1 MLTKLPSNNPIAEMT
16 MTRNRFTPAFALAIG
31 ILFAGAAMA
40 ADQPAKPVVAVFKLK
55 GALHETPPETGLSLS
70 LHEPLALKDLVARLQ
85 KARDDQSVK
94 AVVMTVDEAALAV
107 PQIEELRQAMAQF
120 RAGGKEIYAF
130 ADGLSM
136 HSYALLAGASR
147 LAVVPTGDLWLT
159 GMYGESPYLLGLFK
173 KLGVAPDFL
182 TCGKYKSAAEIF
194 MREGPS
200 PEAEAMQNWLM
211 DGIFEAQIKLIASG
225 RGVDEKK
232 VREWIDGGPYT
243 AAKAKE
249 AGLIDAVEHR
259 QDFEAAVRKQCG
271 QQVTF
276 NHKYGEKALPKIDF
290 SNPFASFNLL
300 NELLGGAKKKTYK
313 DSVAIV
319 YVDGAIVLGE
329 PEVSPLGLAEGGTA
343 ASTPVRK
350 ALDKAAADDTI
361 RAVVLRVNSPGGSA
375 TASEI
380 ILDATRR
387 VKDKKPLVV
396 SMGDVAGSGGYYV
409 SCGADTIFAD
419 EATITGS
426 IGVVGGKLAT
436 GAAWQKLGI
445 SWKGYQRGANASILS
460 SSKIFTPAERDRMQ
474 AWMDEIYDVFKGHV
488 TAIRGKR
495 LTKPIDDLAGGRVY
509 TGRQALDLGLVDKIG
524 TLDDAIKFAAA
535 EAKLEKYDL
544 RVVPEPKNII
554 EKILEQAAGDSD
566 DAQSVMLGASRPA
579 NRASL
584 IDVAMPYIEK
594 LDPQRLAAVMVAL
607 RQLETLDREGVALVM
622 PGFVIE

>member
-1 MLTKLPSNNPIAEMT
+1 MLL
-16 MTRNRFTPAFALAIG
+16 NRLTPAFVVVLS
-31 ILFAGAAMA
+31 ILVAGGKAAE
-40 ADQPAKPVVAVFKLK
+40 QPAKPVVPVFKLK
-55 GALHETPPETGLSLS
+55 GALHETPSEAGFSLS
-70 LHEPLALKDLVARLQ
+70 MHEPLALKDLVARLQ

-94 AVVMTVDEAALAV
+94 AVVITVDEASLAV

-120 RAGGKEIYAF
+120 RAGGKEIYAY

-136 HSYALLAGASR
+136 HSYALLAGATRIS
-147 LAVVPTGDLWLT
+147 VVPTGDLWLT

-211 DGIFEAQIKLIASG
+211 DGIFETQIKLIASG

-249 AGLIDAVEHR
+249 LGLIDAVEHR
-259 QDFEAAVRKQCG
+259 QDFEAAVRKPLG
-271 QQVTF
+271 AEVKF
-276 NHKYGEKALPKIDF
+276 NAKYGEKAQPKLDLSSPLAAI
-290 SNPFASFNLL
+290 NLWS
-300 NELLGGAKKKTYK
+300 EILGGPKKKVYK

-319 YVDGAIVLGE
+319 YVDGAIVLGD
-329 PEVSPLGLAEGGTA
+329 PEVSPLGMMEGGTA

-361 RAVVLRVNSPGGSA
+361 KAVVLRVNSPGGSA

-387 VKDKKPLVV
+387 VKAKKPLVV

-436 GAAWQKLGI
+436 GPAWQKLGI
-445 SWKGYQRGANASILS
+445 AWKGYQRGAHAAILS
-460 SSKIFTPAERDRMQ
+460 SAKPFSPEERDRMQ

-488 TAIRGKR
+488 MAIRGGR

-509 TGRQALDLGLVDKIG
+509 TGRQALELGLVDKLG
-524 TLDDAIKFAAA
+524 TLDDAVKFAATA
-535 EAKLEKYDL
+535 AKLEKYDL
-544 RVVPEPKNII
+544 RVVPEPKNFL
-554 EKILEQAAGDSD
+554 EKLIEQAAGDTD
-566 DAQSVMLGASRPA
+566 DGQSVSLAARPA
-579 NRASL
+579 GRASL
-584 IDVAMPYIEK
+584 VEAAMPYIEK
-594 LDPQRLAAVMVAL
+594 LDPQRLSAVIVAL
-607 RQLETLDREGVALVM
+607 KQLETLDREGVALMM
-622 PGFVIE
+622 PELLIRE